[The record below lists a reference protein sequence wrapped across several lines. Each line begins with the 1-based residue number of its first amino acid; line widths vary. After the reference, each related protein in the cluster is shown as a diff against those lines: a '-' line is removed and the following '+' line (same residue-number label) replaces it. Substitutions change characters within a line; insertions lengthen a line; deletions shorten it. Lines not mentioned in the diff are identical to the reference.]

1 MQRFEDTVPLLIFP
15 LLSHKSC
22 EESHEE
28 GGVGG
33 HFPDVEKGQAA
44 AGGSRSAATAGSKIQ
59 TDALGRATRRR
70 SYIDRWCLV

>member
-1 MQRFEDTVPLLIFP
+1 MQRFEDSVPLLIFP

-28 GGVGG
+28 GGLGG
-33 HFPDVEKGQAA
+33 RFPDGEKRRP
-44 AGGSRSAATAGSKIQ
+44 AGGSRSAAKAGSKIQ
-59 TDALGRATRRR
+59 TDALSRATRR